1 MEKKFSESIF
11 RTLNKLSKYWAFTK
25 QKKKNSRREKM
36 EHSGNIEELL
46 KVKSIIRN
54 EKFGREIRR

>member
-1 MEKKFSESIF
+1 MKVFLE
-11 RTLNKLSKYWAFTK
+11 LSRNSASTGHL
-25 QKKKNSRREKM
+25 QSKKKNSRREKM